1 MTPPDPGFLSGYKT
15 YILSGMGIL
24 AAWVAFA
31 LGEETNG
38 VAAMPFAE
46 TLENTI
52 TLLIAITLRAA
63 ITTKQTPGETPTILA
78 PVVSEQNDSVPIYYT
93 VASPQT
99 RVPPD
104 LAAKMQDMMKA
115 ANVKRTFLFSI
126 LCLSPLFLVG
136 CLQPRGY
143 IDAEALTPALPLLLD
158 RHDKLVTENSTM
170 HPFEKEAYLRSSQG
184 IRLVLKQG
192 LDSAQRRQEPVFPP
206 TTQPA
211 E

>member
-1 MTPPDPGFLSGYKT
+1 MTPPAPGFLAGYKT
-15 YILSGMGIL
+15 YVLAALGIL
-24 AAWVAFA
+24 ASWAAFA
-31 LGEETNG
+31 LGEEIDG
-38 VAAMPFAE
+38 VAAMSFNE

-52 TLLIAITLRAA
+52 TLLVAMTLRKAISAQPAA
-63 ITTKQTPGETPTILA
+63 AAPTILA
-78 PVVSEQNDSVPIYYT
+78 PVVNEQNDQVPIYYT
-93 VASPQT
+93 AASPQT

-126 LCLSPLFLVG
+126 LCLTPLFLVG

-143 IDAEALTPALPLLLD
+143 IDAEALTPALPTLLD
-158 RHDKLVTENSTM
+158 RHDKLVAEHPTM

-184 IRLVLKQG
+184 LRLVLKQG